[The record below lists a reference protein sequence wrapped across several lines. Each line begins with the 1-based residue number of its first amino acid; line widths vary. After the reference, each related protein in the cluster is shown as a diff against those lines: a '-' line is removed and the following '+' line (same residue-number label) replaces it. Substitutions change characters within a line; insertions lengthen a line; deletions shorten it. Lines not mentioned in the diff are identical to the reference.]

1 MLSTPYV
8 NPAVLFANAV
18 LQAADD
24 LTAGRWNDIPNA
36 ISPVT
41 VTADELRKF
50 YRIRP

>member
-1 MLSTPYV
+1 MAKG
-8 NPAVLFANAV
+8 PAVGRFWWT
-18 LQAADD
+18 QAADD